1 MAKSL
6 MVRSFRWLE
15 YAIAILMVALLAWAL
30 IQALGSITPR
40 IYDYSSEEDLVE
52 PLKGGYET
60 GQITYAEMQEML
72 EIYREAQLRFRLERW
87 RIRLL
92 YALSIGA
99 STAVTALLFRKYRLM
114 RFRERLGD
122 YFFPDKA

>member
-1 MAKSL
+1 

-15 YAIAILMVALLAWAL
+15 YAIAILIATLLAWAL
-30 IQALGSITPR
+30 IQALDSITPR
-40 IYDYSSEEDLVE
+40 IYDYSSEKDLVDA
-52 PLKGGYET
+52 LKEGYES

-92 YALSIGA
+92 YALSICV
-99 STAVTALLFRKYRLM
+99 SALLFRKYRLL
-114 RFRERLGD
+114 RFRERPKD
-122 YFFPDKA
+122 YFSADKA